1 MNFKK
6 ILATLA
12 AASML
17 VACGGG
23 DTGGNTGTAL
33 KDGDTIKIGFVGPLT
48 GEVSSYG
55 IPVANSIKLAVADYN
70 ASADAKYKVELLT
83 EDTAGDAVQAT
94 NAYNKLVTSGVLG
107 IVGPVITAEGLA
119 LGEASTEDLTPIV
132 SSSTS
137 GDNVTL
143 NADGTTR
150 PNYFRTCSND
160 SMGGQTIA
168 KAIANGTIKG
178 QKVAILTN
186 KDSDFSLGCTASFVT
201 QADADKT
208 VVVLKEQYPSSQK
221 DFKTYIQKVMS
232 TGADI
237 VYIPDY
243 YETIATMVKQFKDAG
258 FKGTFIGTDG
268 WDGVLSVAGV
278 DKSIFNGAYYTNVFD
293 DRAQGVVDY
302 VKAYK
307 AEFEGETNMFG
318 TMAYDATWVLLKA
331 IEAAGTTDAKAIN
344 TALEATNYTGITGQI
359 QFNEQHNPTK
369 DLIVKTIKDGAYSYL
384 D

>member
-6 ILATLA
+6 LLATVA

-17 VACGGG
+17 VACGSGNNGG
-23 DTGGNTGTAL
+23 TTGTEL
-33 KDGDTIKIGFVGPLT
+33 KEGDTIKIGFVGPLT

-70 ASADAKYKVELLT
+70 ASADAKFKVELLT

-94 NAYNKLVTSGVLG
+94 NAYNKLVTDGVVG

-119 LGEASTEDLTPIV
+119 LGEASAQDLTPIV

-143 NADGTTR
+143 NADGTTKA
-150 PNYFRTCSND
+150 NYFRTCSND

-178 QKVAILTN
+178 SKVAILTN
-186 KDSDFSLGCTASFVT
+186 KDSDFSLGCTDSFVK
-201 QADADKT
+201 QAEADKT
-208 VVVLKEQYPSSQK
+208 FIVSKAEYPSTQK
-221 DFKTYIQKVMS
+221 DFKTYIQTVMS
-232 TGADI
+232 EDADI

-258 FKGTFIGTDG
+258 FSGTFVGTDG
-268 WDGVLSVAGV
+268 WDGVLSVSGV

-293 DRAQGVVDY
+293 DRAEGVVNY

-307 AEFEGETNMFG
+307 DGFGGETNMFG

-331 IEAAGTTDAKAIN
+331 VEAAGTTDAKAIN

-359 QFNEQHNPTK
+359 QFDERHNPTK